1 MNVIDTLT
9 QRNATYARTRFSA
22 DLKRMPSLKT
32 MIIGCVDPRVDPFD
46 IFGLS
51 PGETVIIRNVGGRV
65 TPATL
70 ELMAMLRIV
79 ARSDGRELGPGW
91 NLVVLHHT
99 DCGINCLAHSPEML
113 AKYFGVNP
121 ADLDAL
127 AITDPY
133 EAVAVDVAALKS
145 NPKLPG
151 EFLVT
156 GLVYDVATGRVET
169 VVPPAVL
176 RPEPA
181 HDDRASNG

>member
-1 MNVIDTLT
+1 MTVIDTLT
-9 QRNATYARTRFSA
+9 QRNAAYARTRFSA
-22 DLKRMPSLKT
+22 DLKMMPSLKT

-51 PGETVIIRNVGGRV
+51 PGETAVIRNVGGRV

-70 ELMAMLRIV
+70 ELMAMLRMV
-79 ARSDGRELGPGW
+79 AKSSGGELGPGW

-99 DCGINCLAHSPEML
+99 DCGINCLAHSPEVL
-113 AKYFGVNP
+113 AKHFGVNP

-145 NPKLPG
+145 NLKLPG
-151 EFLVT
+151 EFLVS
-156 GLVYDVATGRVET
+156 GLVYDVTTGRVET
-169 VVPPAVL
+169 VVPPAPL
-176 RPEPA
+176 RP
-181 HDDRASNG
+181 ASPREEGKSND

>member
-1 MNVIDTLT
+1 MTVIETLT

-22 DLKRMPSLKT
+22 DLQMMPSLKT

-51 PGETVIIRNVGGRV
+51 PGETAVIRNVGGRV

-70 ELMAMLRIV
+70 ELMAMLRVV
-79 ARSDGRELGPGW
+79 AKSGGRELGPGW

-121 ADLDAL
+121 TDLDAL

-133 EAVAVDVAALKS
+133 KAVAVDVAALKS

-156 GLVYDVATGRVET
+156 GLVYDVATGRVQT
-169 VVPPAVL
+169 VVPPAPL
-176 RPEPA
+176 RPASLREEGT
-181 HDDRASNG
+181 SNG